1 MSGSTV
7 QGASLRTSA
16 SFYVHSLLDATVR
29 RYGPATRNALSS
41 CIATFV
47 YSCLTTVVMRR
58 THSDENR
65 SLAFRGQVHV
75 ALQRAVSIDASN
87 TAPMKRRLVNS
98 GPSLAKEAKER
109 RNRRIR
115 RNRRNKNQFLR
126 RNRKRYI
133 DKEAETLKLSNEKR
147 RVSVR
152 SYSVSRSKCRAPNF
166 G

>member
-1 MSGSTV
+1 MGPLSKERRFVQAQASTYTACWTR
-7 QGASLRTSA
+7 Q
-16 SFYVHSLLDATVR
+16 YVR
-29 RYGPATRNALSS
+29 RYDPATRNALSS

-47 YSCLTTVVMRR
+47 YSCLTMVVMRR
-58 THSDENR
+58 TH
-65 SLAFRGQVHV
+65 
-75 ALQRAVSIDASN
+75 SIDASN

-98 GPSLAKEAKER
+98 GPSLTKEAKER

-126 RNRKRYI
+126 RNRTRYI
-133 DKEAETLKLSNEKR
+133 DKEVETLKLSNEKR

-152 SYSVSRSKCRAPNF
+152 SYSVSRSKCGAPNF

>member
-1 MSGSTV
+1 MGPLSKERRFVQAQASTYTACWTR
-7 QGASLRTSA
+7 Q
-16 SFYVHSLLDATVR
+16 YVR
-29 RYGPATRNALSS
+29 RYDPATRNALSS

-98 GPSLAKEAKER
+98 GPSLTKEAKER